1 MSRERGALPVK
12 RGIGAGSVSGMGK
25 IKIFTDTISRIL
37 YATDASAYRELP
49 YGVCFPEGPDDI
61 REIVKEAS
69 GRGLSVIPRCGGTS
83 LAGQVVGSGIVA
95 DVSRYMNKVLEIN
108 SSERWVRVE
117 PGVVLD
123 ELNRALE
130 RYGLFFAPETST
142 SNRCCIGGM
151 VGNNSCGSHSLVY
164 GSTRDHLLEAKVVL
178 SDGST
183 AVFSKERAEAMLREA
198 GKERERTE
206 TTLEERIYRY
216 LYTLA
221 ADDALVE
228 RVNGEF
234 PDKEVKRRNC
244 GYALDLVLNDIR
256 AWRRNETGAVVPN
269 LCSVLAGS
277 EGTLAFAYELKLNLV
292 PLPPKEKLV
301 LCAHC
306 ASLPDVFRANLVA
319 LEHGPVAVELMD
331 KHVLELSKGNLS
343 QQKNRFFVQ
352 GDPAAILIV
361 ELAKE
366 GREELDAAAGELEAA
381 LLASGLVYSCS
392 RVYGKDISRV
402 WALRKAG
409 LGLLSGMKGDSKPVS
424 VIEDT
429 AVAPAR
435 LPDYMSDFGH
445 MLEELGL
452 ECVYHAHI
460 GTGELHL
467 RPVLNIKEAGGRR
480 LFREVAVRTA
490 ALVKKHK
497 GSLSGEHGDGRLRG
511 EFIPLMYGDEIYG
524 VMREM
529 KRIWDPEGV
538 FNPGKITDTPPMD
551 SSLRYEV
558 GQRYAAGDIDTYFDF
573 SDVKGLFCAVE
584 QCNGSG
590 DCRKSVQFGGVM
602 CPSFRV
608 GGEERFSTR
617 ARANIIREML
627 TRSGGNPFLSS
638 EAYEVLDSCISC
650 KACKSEC
657 PSNVDMTRLKA
668 EFLQQRFD
676 ARGRG
681 WKRGEMFGRGGVP
694 FRSFMVAHM
703 AGIQRIGSAAPSVY
717 NFFAGWKVSSG
728 ILKKVLAF
736 SSERGIPALSRKTL
750 RELAKRYT
758 ARMGRETGAAG
769 QESRRRVYLFADEFT
784 NYMEAGIGMKFV
796 ELLTALGYEVVI
808 PEHVESGRAALSKG
822 LLKVARRLA
831 AKNVQA
837 LKDIIHEDTPLVG
850 IEPSCILSFR
860 DEYPALLGGSGK
872 GWKGDSSL
880 AAAAAVLG
888 RNCLLYDEF
897 IMREVKAG
905 RITSGMFTASF
916 ARIWLHGHCHQ
927 KALAGIEASAEM
939 LRLPVNYQVHVIPGG
954 CCGMAGSYGY
964 EKEHYATSMQMGE
977 QVLFPAVRGM
987 ERERMEARRKGTDA
1001 GCEYIISAP
1010 GTSCRQQIWD
1020 GTGVKALHP
1029 VEVLWGALRK
1039 Y

>member
-1 MSRERGALPVK
+1 
-12 RGIGAGSVSGMGK
+12 MGK
-25 IKIFTDTISRIL
+25 IKIFTDKVSRVL

-49 YGVCFPEGPDDI
+49 YGVCFPENPEDI
-61 REIVKEAS
+61 QEIINEAS
-69 GRGLSVIPRCGGTS
+69 SRRLSVIPRCGGTS

-95 DVSRYMNKVLEIN
+95 DVSRYMNKIIEVN
-108 SSERWVRVE
+108 SQERWVRVE

-123 ELNRALE
+123 ELNSALE
-130 RYGLFFAPETST
+130 PYGLFFAPETST

-151 VGNNSCGSHSLVY
+151 VGNNSCGSHSLAY
-164 GSTRDHLLEAKVVL
+164 GSTRDHLLEAKVIL

-183 AVFSKERAEAMLREA
+183 AVFSPERAAEVLQAIGEEKERGEE
-198 GKERERTE
+198 
-206 TTLEERIYRY
+206 TLEKRIYRY
-216 LYTLA
+216 LYGLA
-221 ADDALVE
+221 ADNALVE
-228 RVNGEF
+228 RVNKEF

-244 GYALDLVLNDIR
+244 GYALDLVLNDIKE
-256 AWRRNETGAVVPN
+256 WRDTKAGPVVPN

-292 PLPPKEKLV
+292 PLPPKEKMV

-319 LEHGPVAVELMD
+319 LEYGPVAVELMD
-331 KHVLELSKGNLS
+331 KNVLELSKGNLS

-366 GREELDAAAGELEAA
+366 GRGELDVVAGELEGA

-435 LPDYMSDFGH
+435 LPEYMSDFGR

-467 RPVLNIKEAGGRR
+467 RPILNIKETEGRR
-480 LFREVAVRTA
+480 LFKEVAGRTA
-490 ALVKKHK
+490 ALVKKHR

-511 EFIPLMYGDEIYG
+511 EFIPLMYGSEIYG
-524 VMREM
+524 VLREM
-529 KRIWDPEGV
+529 KQIWDPAGV
-538 FNPGKITDTPPMD
+538 FNTGKIIDTPPMD
-551 SSLRYEV
+551 SSLRYEA
-558 GQRYAAGDIDTYFDF
+558 GQRYAAGKVRTYFDF

-590 DCRKSVQFGGVM
+590 DCRKSVQFSGVM
-602 CPSFRV
+602 CPSFRI

-617 ARANIIREML
+617 ARANMMREML
-627 TRSGGNPFLSS
+627 TRGEGDPFLSG
-638 EAYEVLDSCISC
+638 EVYEVLDSCISC

-676 ARGRG
+676 ALGCG
-681 WKRGEMFGRGGVP
+681 WKRGEMFAWGGVP

-703 AGIQRIGSAAPSVY
+703 AGIQRIGAVAPAVY

-728 ILKKVLAF
+728 LLKKVLAF
-736 SSERGIPALSRKTL
+736 SSRRGIPALSRKTL
-750 RELAKRYT
+750 RELAKRYNT
-758 ARMGRETGAAG
+758 RTEGGAAMPG
-769 QESRRRVYLFADEFT
+769 KESRRRVYLFADEFT
-784 NYMEAGIGMKFV
+784 NYTEAGIGVKFL
-796 ELLTALGYEVVI
+796 ELLAALGYEVVI
-808 PEHVESGRAALSKG
+808 PEHAESGRAALSKG

-831 AKNVQA
+831 VKNVRA
-837 LKDIIHEDTPLVG
+837 LKDIINEETPLVG

-860 DEYPALLGGSGK
+860 DEYPALLGGAVK
-872 GWKGDSSL
+872 GRPGDPSL
-880 AAAAAVLG
+880 AGAASALA

-905 RITSGMFTASF
+905 RIGSGMFTASP

-927 KALAGIEASAEM
+927 KALAGVEASAEM
-939 LRLPVNYQVHVIPGG
+939 LRLPVNYQVNVIPGG

-964 EKEHYATSMQMGE
+964 EKEHYATSMQIGE

-987 ERERMEARRKGTDA
+987 ERERMEAQRKGADT

-1029 VEVLWGALRK
+1029 VEVLWKALRK
-1039 Y
+1039 